1 MFLHRLESSLCQPES
16 LMTGTYLGVRRLYLD
31 ESTNT
36 KIIYIEWHLEKDFLV
51 SAAESDIVRAAEIW
65 ILTDDGAIR
74 GMDFKRREDGSWID
88 GDGLQANNLDDLMPL
103 AELGHAIQISED
115 RVGPED
121 VNPLLVGLEEN
132 YGQE

>member
-1 MFLHRLESSLCQPES
+1 MFMRRLENSMCQPES
-16 LMTGTYLGVRRLYLD
+16 LAIGTYHGVRRFYLD

-36 KIIYIEWHLEKDFLV
+36 KIIYIEWHLEKGFLV
-51 SAAESDIVRAAEIW
+51 SAAQSNIVRAAEIW
-65 ILTDDGAIR
+65 ILDDDGSIR

-103 AELGHAIQISED
+103 AELGHAVQISED
-115 RVGPED
+115 RVGPHD
-121 VNPLLVGLEEN
+121 VNPLLVGMGDY

>member
-1 MFLHRLESSLCQPES
+1 MFLPRLESSLCQPES
-16 LMTGTYLGVRRLYLD
+16 LMTGTYLGVRRLYRD

-103 AELGHAIQISED
+103 AELGRAVQISED

>member
-1 MFLHRLESSLCQPES
+1 MFLHRLENSLCQPES
-16 LMTGTYLGVRRLYLD
+16 LMTGTYLGVRRFYLD
-31 ESTNT
+31 KSSNT
-36 KIIYIEWHLEKDFLV
+36 KIIYIEWHLEQDFLI

-65 ILTDDGAIR
+65 ILSDDGAIR

-88 GDGLQANNLDDLMPL
+88 GDGLQANNLDDLIPL
-103 AELGHAIQISED
+103 AELGCAVQISED

-121 VNPLLVGLEEN
+121 VNPLLVRLEEN

>member
-1 MFLHRLESSLCQPES
+1 MFLHRLENSMCQPES
-16 LMTGTYLGVRRLYLD
+16 LMSGTYLGVRRFYFD
-31 ESTNT
+31 EASNT
-36 KIIYIEWHLEKDFLV
+36 KIIYIEWHLEEDFLV
-51 SAAESDIVRAAEIW
+51 SAVDSNIVRAAEIW

-103 AELGHAIQISED
+103 AELGHAVQFSED
-115 RVGPED
+115 RVGPEV
-121 VNPLLVGLEEN
+121 VNPLFVGLGEI

>member
-1 MFLHRLESSLCQPES
+1 MFLHRLENSMCQPET
-16 LMTGTYLGVRRLYLD
+16 LWPGTYLGVRRFYLD
-31 ESTNT
+31 ESNNT

-65 ILTDDGAIR
+65 ILTDEGAIR

-103 AELGHAIQISED
+103 AELGRAVQISED

>member
-1 MFLHRLESSLCQPES
+1 
-16 LMTGTYLGVRRLYLD
+16 
-31 ESTNT
+31 
-36 KIIYIEWHLEKDFLV
+36 
-51 SAAESDIVRAAEIW
+51 
-65 ILTDDGAIR
+65 
-74 GMDFKRREDGSWID
+74 MDFKRREDGSWID

-103 AELGHAIQISED
+103 AELGRAVQISED